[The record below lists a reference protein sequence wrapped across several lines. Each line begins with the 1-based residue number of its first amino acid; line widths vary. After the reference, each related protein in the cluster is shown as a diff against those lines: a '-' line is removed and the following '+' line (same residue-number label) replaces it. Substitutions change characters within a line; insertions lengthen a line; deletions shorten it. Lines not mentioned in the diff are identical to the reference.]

1 MPATA
6 PKSFTYDVAV
16 DEQGRIATDGTSVE
30 VGDEWTAD
38 HLLLAAV
45 VRCSLASL
53 AFHAR
58 RADLDHAASGTAVG
72 TVTKPEGEERYRFV
86 TIEVTIDFRLDPPP
100 DEATLEEL
108 LARAERDCFV
118 GASLKTKPRYTW
130 RLSQ

>member
-1 MPATA
+1 VPVLK
-6 PKSFTYDVAV
+6 PKSFSYDVSV
-16 DEQGRIATDGTSVE
+16 DERGRIATDGTSVE

-58 RADLDHAASGTAVG
+58 RASIDLTASGAAFGV
-72 TVTKPEGEERYRFV
+72 VTKPEDEERYRFV
-86 TIEVTIDFRLDPPP
+86 EIRAEIDARLDPLPEP
-100 DEATLEEL
+100 DELAEL

-118 GASLKTKPRYTW
+118 GSSLKTKPIYEW
-130 RLSQ
+130 RVTG